1 MPCTP
6 PNAAERLVLA
16 DDRRNTVNSPFLM
29 AGNSEDAT
37 LFIGSW
43 TLLSYQ
49 LRLPSGAVEK
59 PMGERPRGRILYLKN
74 GQMSAQVTASGLDS
88 LVNEDSRDAT
98 PEEAVHAWRNYIG
111 YWGTYAVDAAAGL
124 VIHSVEGAWFRMVP
138 HGSPTGSD
146 SNKFESTGF
155 SAIDSSW
162 KRVRPPGTPRW
173 FGSGSTR
180 E

>member
-124 VIHSVEGAWFRMVP
+124 VIHSVEGAWFPNWVGQQQVRKYRFF
-138 HGSPTGSD
+138 GDRLILEASSPVWHATLVWQR
-146 SNKFESTGF
+146 
-155 SAIDSSW
+155 ID
-162 KRVRPPGTPRW
+162 
-173 FGSGSTR
+173 
-180 E
+180 